1 MRCARSR
8 QGIPISSAAQCA
20 LLPGFAVAEP
30 TATAR
35 AAPAPALAVV
45 GLACRFPDA
54 ADGPELLDVVLTGR
68 RSFRRIPPARLDIAD
83 YFQPNRATSDATY
96 STRAA
101 LIDGWQFDYA
111 AFGVRPA
118 SYAAADPALWLAL
131 ETTAR
136 ALAGAGLTA
145 GSGLNRDRTGIILG
159 NTLAGD
165 ISRANT
171 MRVRWPYVR
180 RVLTDALAT
189 EVPAPQAGRVLQQA
203 ERRYLAPFPIISP
216 ATRVG
221 STPGSIVAAISGY
234 FGFRGGSHAIDSTC
248 SSSLQAI
255 SSACSAL
262 AAGDLDA
269 AIAGG
274 VDVSLDPFELIGLA
288 KAGALATDEVRIYDQ
303 HPTGYLPAEGCG
315 MVVLMRTQDARAAG
329 LPVYAE
335 IVGWGTSTGGSNGE
349 ARTGVSSQ
357 LLAMRRAYERAG
369 LDPAE
374 VQFFEGNGAGTKEED
389 EAELIALEVLRAS
402 AREPAVLG
410 SVKANIGH
418 AKAAAGSA
426 ALIKTVLSLSTGV
439 LPPATGVRTPHAL
452 INGGAAQLALPQ
464 VPREW
469 PEGVRFAG
477 VSTLDSGGSN
487 VHLVLRSEPAAAG
500 RHDRWSRSRTL
511 PTRSLDDDGVTPRL
525 MAPATEP
532 LPFLLQAPDRFALA
546 QVLSRL
552 ADIARWLSDA
562 ELQDLAC
569 TLGRDQSR
577 LGTSR
582 AARVALVAAGQEQL
596 AARASEAAAM
606 LPQLTDGLLTVGPG
620 IFAAD
625 GADGRISLLLSGEDA
640 DPSGNLTDSVR
651 HCLDVLRW
659 LESLDAHA
667 ASAVGHG
674 LGALAGL
681 AWAGVL
687 GEGDAT
693 EIAELRAQFLHAP
706 VAGDEAGIRPVPAKL
721 PAERAASPDSGATS
735 GPIAGVGA
743 TAGAGA
749 RWAPGLMSAGNGLAP
764 IARANTSVLRAAI
777 AEKYRFGPPRR
788 RLIATLTGAEV
799 DSVDDAI
806 DLICSGFAGADKLAD
821 AIAVGAVGATLLL
834 ETGPGAAL
842 TAVATETTRVP
853 AVSLGAG
860 PSDPA
865 AWANA
870 AAALFAAG
878 ALGQAHP
885 LFAGWPARPIDVWR
899 ERTFIASPC
908 EPRPQL
914 EAAKDAEPV
923 PAAVRSVAA
932 PEPTAKP
939 APIEATDP
947 ATPEAASLQAAAEP
961 ASTEVTGLVTPEPI
975 DTALAGTAPAGATPA
990 DRAKNPAEAAA
1001 QPAEETA
1008 SKLAGDPAGLS
1019 GLRGRFE
1026 RQLPGRPMMDAAA
1039 GMDNSG
1045 PQAAGRPADA
1055 TPDTGQ
1061 VPGLA
1066 PWTSCFAESL
1076 QPADH
1081 PAHPADKLP
1090 WRTHLAGHDWLQA
1103 AATRTFQADSGAT
1116 RTIAVL
1122 GDPADADSRAA
1133 ALQAARDAIVTGRL
1147 VVLTTSQGFTGF
1159 FACLQAEHPE
1169 LGVTVLRIPDSASG
1183 PSLAERFA
1191 YTEAGT
1197 FRELVLTADG
1207 RVFEPALSELQLTAG
1222 GAFPLGAEDVVLV
1235 SRGAR
1240 GAGLALAQVLACC
1253 GTPVAVIGRTADS
1266 DDSELVAGLEQ
1277 LRSAGARVGYEVIDI
1292 GNPESLAAAIERIE
1306 IRLGPVTAIGHA
1318 AGQGHHVPLMDLTDI
1333 EISDHVAN
1341 EAATLEHLVASV
1353 RPGQLRLIVTFGSVA
1368 GRYGLAGESMLALAT
1383 GALAGRAG
1391 QLARAADNCQSL
1403 HVDIPAWSTGGLGD
1417 RPELADEFAATG
1429 TAPIDLGAASRLLLK
1444 IMTTSGLPDRLT
1456 MHGRVSG
1463 PAARTARP
1471 LDTAELRAAGLPSG
1485 GRFLRNVKVYYPGI
1499 ELICEARLSLQSDP
1513 YLSDYRVDGLPVL
1526 PGVLALEAL
1535 SEAASVLAGQ
1545 PTRVARKVQMELPIV
1560 IPAGAEAEL
1569 RIFAQ
1574 RTGSTIATVLRCGD
1588 SSFAVDHVRAE
1599 FSSSGTQEDLPTA
1612 TLGTSPTALPQLSAS
1627 MSGLVDGAELYGPI
1641 TFQSG
1646 RFRRVALLQEVT
1658 TRSCRALARGTDEQP
1673 WFDPVGPFAGSGFVL
1688 GSPGLNDATLHALQA
1703 CVPHRRVRPV
1713 SCESV
1718 VFSGRS
1724 AEGAVE
1730 IRAVAVPGLGSRER
1744 GAPAGSAAASAGS
1757 EAPVDYETATYDSRA
1772 VAGSRG
1778 VAETAADSGS
1788 STVGDRSVGSDPA
1801 AAGASAATSGRAA
1814 LLVIGGD
1821 SDIEMT
1827 AEELADQQPEQSR
1840 PSLKRTRRERRHAA
1854 DRQRHAAEQQR
1865 RAVDR
1870 QRHATGGNGTGGSA
1884 TGGNG
1889 TPPPAPKQVPDQPI
1903 IAVPAQASRPEQ
1915 ERTARRPA
1923 VGARRRLTDQL
1934 WDVEAIDSAGQ
1945 LLLAWRGVQLRDA
1958 GPLPR
1963 NAAWPPSLLSVY
1975 LERGGCDL
1983 GLDAGLRVTV
1993 SCGQP
1998 DGPGPQFLA
2007 MAVPRQA
2014 PPGGQASSG
2023 ARHSAGRAAASG
2035 AANVAV
2041 ATGTGPLAGFSLTAT
2056 AAVPVA
2062 CGWTTVEPGHQLDQ
2076 PSPGMASA
2084 YSQLRSRLA
2093 EPPATLAARLRA
2105 VGACLTM
2112 AGLPASE
2119 SASCQQITGDGWAV
2133 LATATASIAC
2143 TVVEVSGV
2151 ASPVAI
2157 AIMTRRPPAGPA
2169 ARAALAPRAA
2179 GVEGAAISVR
2189 ASAGNPSSG

>member
-1 MRCARSR
+1 
-8 QGIPISSAAQCA
+8 
-20 LLPGFAVAEP
+20 VADP

-54 ADGPELLDVVLTGR
+54 DDGPELLDVVLTGR
-68 RSFRRIPPARLDIAD
+68 RSFRRIPPARLDIDD
-83 YFQPNRATSDATY
+83 YFQPDRATSDATY

-101 LIDGWQFDYA
+101 LIEGWQFDYA

-118 SYAAADPALWLAL
+118 TYAAADPALWLAL

-189 EVPAPQAGRVLQQA
+189 EVPAPQAGAVLRQA

-221 STPGSIVAAISGY
+221 STPGSMVAAISGY

-269 AIAGG
+269 VIAGG

-374 VQFFEGNGAGTKEED
+374 VQFFEGNGAGTKEDD

-464 VPREW
+464 VAREW

-487 VHLVLRSEPAAAG
+487 VHLVLRSEPAAARP
-500 RHDRWSRSRTL
+500 RHDRWSRPRTL
-511 PTRSLDDDGVTPRL
+511 PTRSLDGDGVTPRL
-525 MAPATEP
+525 MAAADEP
-532 LPFLLQAPDRFALA
+532 LPFLLQASDRFALA

-552 ADIARWLSDA
+552 ADISRWLSDA

-569 TLGRDQSR
+569 ALGRDQSGP
-577 LGTSR
+577 GTS
-582 AARVALVAAGQEQL
+582 RVALVAAGQEQL
-596 AARASEAAAM
+596 AARAREAAAM
-606 LPQLTDGLLTVGPG
+606 LPQLADGLLAVGPG

-640 DPSGNLTDSVR
+640 DPAGNLTDSVR

-659 LESLDAHA
+659 LESLDASA
-667 ASAVGHG
+667 ACAVGHG

-687 GEGDAT
+687 GEGDAR

-706 VAGDEAGIRPVPAKL
+706 VADDEAEIRLVTAKFPADRLDGAKS
-721 PAERAASPDSGATS
+721 AAAS
-735 GPIAGVGA
+735 GPRLG
-743 TAGAGA
+743 TPS
-749 RWAPGLMSAGNGLAP
+749 APGRTSALIGPAP
-764 IARANTSVLRAAI
+764 AAPANTSVLRAAI
-777 AEKYRFGPPRR
+777 AEKFRFGPPRR

-799 DSVDDAI
+799 RSVDDAI
-806 DLICSGFAGADKLAD
+806 DLICSGFSGADKLAD

-834 ETGPGAAL
+834 ETGPGATL
-842 TAVATETTRVP
+842 TTVANQTTRVP

-865 AWANA
+865 ARANI

-899 ERTFIASPC
+899 ERAFITSPC
-908 EPRPQL
+908 ETRPQSGAARSA
-914 EAAKDAEPV
+914 EAV
-923 PAAVRSVAA
+923 PAAAAVAALEA
-932 PEPTAKP
+932 PEPTAEP
-939 APIEATDP
+939 APTEVTGP
-947 ATPEAASLQAAAEP
+947 ATPAPASLPAASEP
-961 ASTEVTGLVTPEPI
+961 GSTEVTGQVT
-975 DTALAGTAPAGATPA
+975 
-990 DRAKNPAEAAA
+990 AEA
-1001 QPAEETA
+1001 A
-1008 SKLAGDPAGLS
+1008 SKLADGAAGLS
-1019 GLRGRFE
+1019 GLRGKFE
-1026 RQLPGRPMMDAAA
+1026 RRPPDRPMVDAAA
-1039 GMDNSG
+1039 GPDHSS
-1045 PQAAGRPADA
+1045 PQAARPADA
-1055 TPDTGQ
+1055 TPDTDQ

-1066 PWTSCFAESL
+1066 PWTSCFGETL
-1076 QPADH
+1076 QPADRQ
-1081 PAHPADKLP
+1081 PRPADKLP

-1103 AATRTFQADSGAT
+1103 AATRTFHPDSGAT
-1116 RTIAVL
+1116 RTLAVL

-1133 ALQAARDAIVTGRL
+1133 ALQAARDAIATGQL
-1147 VVLTTSQGFTGF
+1147 VVLTTSPGFTGF
-1159 FACLQAEHPE
+1159 FAGLQAEHPE

-1191 YTEAGT
+1191 YTDGGT
-1197 FRELVLTADG
+1197 FRELVLAADG
-1207 RVFEPALSELQLTAG
+1207 RIFEPALSELQLTAG

-1253 GTPVAVIGRTADS
+1253 GTPVAVIGRATDG

-1292 GNPESLAAAIERIE
+1292 ANPASLAAAIERIE
-1306 IRLGPVTAIGHA
+1306 LRLGPVTAIGHA
-1318 AGQGHHVPLMDLTDI
+1318 AGQGHHVPLAELTDI

-1341 EAATLEHLVASV
+1341 EAATLERLVASV

-1368 GRYGLAGESMLALAT
+1368 GRYGLAGESMLALAS

-1429 TAPIDLGAASRLLLK
+1429 TAPIDLSAASRLLLK
-1444 IMTTSGLPDRLT
+1444 IMTTSGLPDRLA

-1471 LDTAELRAAGLPSG
+1471 LDTAELRAADLPSG
-1485 GRFLRNVKVYYPGI
+1485 GRFLRDVKVYYPGI

-1513 YLSDYRVDGLPVL
+1513 YLSDYRMDGQPVL

-1535 SEAASVLAGQ
+1535 AEAASVLAGQ
-1545 PTRVARKVQMELPIV
+1545 PTRVARKVRMDLPIV

-1569 RIFAQ
+1569 RILAQ
-1574 RTGSTIATVLRCGD
+1574 RTGNTIATVLRCGD
-1588 SSFAVDHVRAE
+1588 SSFAVDHVTAE
-1599 FSSSGTQEDLPTA
+1599 FSSSGTQEDLPAA
-1612 TLGTSPTALPQLSAS
+1612 TLGMSPSALPQLSAS
-1627 MSGLVDGAELYGPI
+1627 LSGLVDGAELYGPI
-1641 TFQSG
+1641 AFQSG

-1688 GSPGLNDATLHALQA
+1688 GSPGLSDATLHALQA
-1703 CVPHRRVRPV
+1703 CVPHRRVRPA

-1718 VFSGRS
+1718 VFSGR
-1724 AEGAVE
+1724 AADGAVE

-1744 GAPAGSAAASAGS
+1744 GAPTASGTASAGGEATVEYEAATELETAVGSGSWTGADLPAGSDPTAMAASA
-1757 EAPVDYETATYDSRA
+1757 
-1772 VAGSRG
+1772 
-1778 VAETAADSGS
+1778 
-1788 STVGDRSVGSDPA
+1788 
-1801 AAGASAATSGRAA
+1801 ASSGRTAR
-1814 LLVIGGD
+1814 LVIGGD
-1821 SDIEMT
+1821 AEPEMT
-1827 AEELADQQPEQSR
+1827 AEELADQQPVQTR
-1840 PSLKRTRRERRHAA
+1840 PSLKRTRREQRRHAAERQRHAADQQKRQTDQQKRAAEQQKHAA
-1854 DRQRHAAEQQR
+1854 DRQRR
-1865 RAVDR
+1865 
-1870 QRHATGGNGTGGSA
+1870 ATGANGASRRD
-1884 TGGNG
+1884 
-1889 TPPPAPKQVPDQPI
+1889 PAPVPTQVPDQPM
-1903 IAVPAQASRPEQ
+1903 IAVPAQASRAGQ
-1915 ERTARRPA
+1915 ERSGRRPA
-1923 VGARRRLTDQL
+1923 VAPRRRLADQL
-1934 WDVEAIDSAGQ
+1934 WDVEAVDSTGQ
-1945 LLLAWRGVQLRDA
+1945 LLLAWRGVRLRDA

-2014 PPGGQASSG
+2014 PPGGQARSG

-2041 ATGTGPLAGFSLTAT
+2041 AAGTGPLAGFSLTAT

-2062 CGWTTVEPGHQLDQ
+2062 CGWTTVEPSHRLDQ
-2076 PSPGMASA
+2076 PAGGMASA
-2084 YSQLRSRLA
+2084 YSQLRSKLA
-2093 EPPATLAARLRA
+2093 ESPATLAARLRA
-2105 VGACLTM
+2105 VGACLSM

-2119 SASCQQITGDGWAV
+2119 SASCQQTTGDGWAL

-2143 TVVEVSGV
+2143 AVVEVSGV

-2157 AIMTRRPPAGPA
+2157 AIMTSRPSAGPA
-2169 ARAALAPRAA
+2169 VRAALAPRAA
-2179 GVEGAAISVR
+2179 EVKGVTVGVP
-2189 ASAGNPSSG
+2189 ASAGNPNLG